1 VCAQVAL
8 QQLSRLII
16 LIIITTISS
25 RISGAAVTQLS
36 RGLALSLE
44 STQR

>member
-16 LIIITTISS
+16 IIITTTISS
-25 RISGAAVTQLS
+25 RISGAAGTQLS
-36 RGLALSLE
+36 RRLALSLE